1 MPSLA
6 RPAVARALTDA
17 GEDEEDHEGVEHR
30 HDGQRQGREDL
41 AKGTSW
47 LTAGDVRE
55 RVGWRPGI
63 GKECDSEVGTDE
75 GKSGRRREG
84 EEGGRARGRR
94 EGREGGGG
102 KGKEREG
109 VTSEKKG
116 A

>member
-41 AKGTSW
+41 AKGPSG

-55 RVGWRPGI
+55 RVGWRQGI
-63 GKECDSEVGTDE
+63 EKNATRRWEPTKGRVG
-75 GKSGRRREG
+75 G
-84 EEGGRARGRR
+84 GGRGRK
-94 EGREGGGG
+94 EDGREGGGRG
-102 KGKEREG
+102 EREEEERG
-109 VTSEKKG
+109 RKEKG
-116 A
+116 